1 MVKIRKLDCGIRVA
15 MEKIPYVQSA
25 AIGILTRTGSVNEV
39 KKIEGISH
47 LIEHMMFKGTETRS
61 AKQIAEDVDKIG
73 GQMNAFT
80 GKEATCYYIKTLA
93 TNVDKALEILLDMF
107 LNSTFDKKELSKE
120 KKVICEEMKMI
131 EDSPEDVVHDMICE
145 QIFKGL
151 PLGASIIGT
160 PTSLRG
166 ISRDTIFEYIKNQ
179 YTLDSIVISIAGN
192 FDEEH
197 VCEILEGSLAS
208 LEKTKASTAPAEL
221 PYKPS
226 YRVKVKDIE
235 QAHICMGMRGL
246 ALDDDRYYAL
256 ALLSNILGGTMSS
269 RLFQN
274 IREEKGLAYSVY
286 SMFSSFSNAGYFN
299 IYAATSHEKIAEAI
313 GGIKEE
319 LKLLKENGVS
329 EEELAT
335 SKEQL
340 KSSYIFGQEN
350 VAGRMFS
357 IGKNA
362 VLLNKVYT
370 PEEVLSSV
378 NAVTLSDIHDMA
390 DMLCDVKNYCGA
402 AVTNKKINL
411 KSLIWK

>member
-1 MVKIRKLDCGIRVA
+1 MVKIRKLNCGIRVA
-15 MEKIPYVQSA
+15 MEEIPYVQSA
-25 AIGILTRTGSVNEV
+25 AIGILTRTGSVNEI

-47 LIEHMMFKGTETRS
+47 LIEHMMFKGTEKRS

-93 TNVDKALEILLDMF
+93 ANVDRALEILLDMF

-131 EDSPEDVVHDMICE
+131 EDSPEDMVHDMICE

-151 PLGASIIGT
+151 PLGRSIIGT

-166 ISRDTIFEYIKNQ
+166 ISRDTIFDYIKKQ
-179 YTLDSIVISIAGN
+179 YTLDSIVIAISGR

-197 VCEILEGSLAS
+197 ICEVLEGRLSS
-208 LEKTKASTAPAEL
+208 LEKTKPCAEAGEL

-235 QAHICMGMRGL
+235 QAHICLGTRGL
-246 ALDDDRYYAL
+246 ALEDDRYYAL
-256 ALLSNILGGTMSS
+256 ALLSNIFGGSMSS

-286 SMFSSFSNAGYFN
+286 SMYSSFSDAGYFN
-299 IYAATSHEKIAEAI
+299 IYAGTSHETIGEAI
-313 GGIKEE
+313 DGIKEE
-319 LKLLKENGVS
+319 LKALEEKGVS
-329 EEELAT
+329 AEELAT
-335 SKEQL
+335 AKEQL

-350 VAGRMFS
+350 VAGRMFQ

-370 PEEVLSSV
+370 PEEVLSGID
-378 NAVTLSDIHDMA
+378 AVTLSDIQDMA
-390 DMLCDVKNYCGA
+390 QNLCDVRNYCGA

-411 KSLIWK
+411 KSMIWK